1 MAKVAEEAG
10 TTLVEGLKF
19 LLNPAGARA
28 PPQGSFSSIDKK
40 QNIGFRKEWS
50 IKFDKEYNLASLP
63 KYESIDTE
71 IKNIKVEFKDD
82 LKDEGKD
89 ADKIT
94 IELNCIKCSI
104 KKLELDMKLANEDSI
119 GDEEFL
125 KLVKEITTLCSK
137 YTECGEIDID
147 DFINGA
153 IMKRKMNKLSAIIK
167 IASVILPILSVA
179 NKTLLTHLGNE
190 TIVITDDTITK
201 TQKMCSYIVAYI
213 LGSSTTTEQIGEN
226 LENISGV
233 VDYTDTLLDA
243 GIIEGIFSFVSDKG
257 QNIVNI
263 VSNVKDVVVKTYKQ
277 TNRNVIFSML
287 PSSQK
292 LISIAL
298 LTLLSI
304 NILLNIHINN
314 NDSNPN
320 YTEKLY
326 YDIYQ
331 NATKN
336 LTIGNGTTTGGGKR
350 TSKSRRAA
358 NAAKPRAK
366 PKPANATKPKTPTKP
381 TKQPAKPKPTKPTKP
396 AKPTKP
402 TKQPVKPKPKTS
414 PKPKAAPKKN

>member
-10 TTLVEGLKF
+10 TTLVEGFKY
-19 LLNPAGARA
+19 LLNPTGARA
-28 PPQGSFSSIDKK
+28 PPQGSFPSIDKK
-40 QNIGFRKEWS
+40 QNKGFLKEWP
-50 IKFDKEYNLASLP
+50 IIFNKEYYLNSLP

-71 IKNIKVEFKDD
+71 ITNIKDE
-82 LKDEGKD
+82 LKDKGEDKGEGVD
-89 ADKIT
+89 NADKIT

-137 YTECGEIDID
+137 YTECGEIDIE

-167 IASVILPILSVA
+167 IVSVILPILSVA
-179 NKTLLTHLGNE
+179 NKTLLTHLGND
-190 TIVITDDTITK
+190 TIVITDGTITK

-263 VSNVKDVVVKTYKQ
+263 VSNVKDVVVKTYQQ

-314 NDSNPN
+314 NDSNPT
-320 YTEKLY
+320 YTEELY

-336 LTIGNGTTTGGGKR
+336 LTIGNGTTTGGGKKR
-350 TSKSRRAA
+350 KQRQPL
-358 NAAKPRAK
+358 KPRAK
-366 PKPANATKPKTPTKP
+366 PKPLPKTPTKP
-381 TKQPAKPKPTKPTKP
+381 IKPTKPTKS
-396 AKPTKP
+396 
-402 TKQPVKPKPKTS
+402 TKQPIKPKAL
-414 PKPKAAPKKN
+414 PKPTAAPKKKK

>member
-1 MAKVAEEAG
+1 MARVAEDAG
-10 TTLVEGLKF
+10 NTLVEGLKF
-19 LLNPAGARA
+19 LLIPTGATA
-28 PPQGSFSSIDKK
+28 QPPGSFPSIDKK
-40 QNIGFRKEWS
+40 QNKGFRKEWS
-50 IKFDKEYNLASLP
+50 IIFNKEYDLNSLP

-71 IKNIKVEFKDD
+71 IKNIKDEIKDKGED
-82 LKDEGKD
+82 KGEGAD
-89 ADKIT
+89 NADKIT

-137 YTECGEIDID
+137 YKECNEIDID

-179 NKTLLTHLGNE
+179 NKTLLTHLGND
-190 TIVITDDTITK
+190 TIVITDGTITK

-263 VSNVKDVVVKTYKQ
+263 VSNVKAVVVKTYQQ

-304 NILLNIHINN
+304 NILLNININN
-314 NDSNPN
+314 NESNPT
-320 YTEKLY
+320 YTEDLY

-350 TSKSRRAA
+350 ISKSRRTA

-366 PKPANATKPKTPTKP
+366 PKPANATKPLPKTPTKP
-381 TKQPAKPKPTKPTKP
+381 TKQPPKTPPKPT
-396 AKPTKP
+396 AKAAA
-402 TKQPVKPKPKTS
+402 KT
-414 PKPKAAPKKN
+414 APKKKNIKRI

>member
-10 TTLVEGLKF
+10 TTLVEGFKY
-19 LLNPAGARA
+19 LLNPTGARA
-28 PPQGSFSSIDKK
+28 PPQGSFPSIDKK
-40 QNIGFRKEWS
+40 QNKGFLKEWS
-50 IKFDKEYNLASLP
+50 IIFNKEYDLNSLP

-71 IKNIKVEFKDD
+71 IKNIKDE
-82 LKDEGKD
+82 LKDKGEDKGEGVD
-89 ADKIT
+89 NADKIT

-137 YTECGEIDID
+137 YTECGEIDIE

-167 IASVILPILSVA
+167 IVSVILPILSVA
-179 NKTLLTHLGNE
+179 NKTLLTHLGND
-190 TIVITDDTITK
+190 TIVITDGTITK

-263 VSNVKDVVVKTYKQ
+263 VSNVKDVVVKTYQQ

-314 NDSNPN
+314 NDSNPT
-320 YTEKLY
+320 YTEELY

-336 LTIGNGTTTGGGKR
+336 LTIGNGTTTGGGKKR
-350 TSKSRRAA
+350 KQRQPL
-358 NAAKPRAK
+358 KPRAK
-366 PKPANATKPKTPTKP
+366 PKPLPKTPTKP
-381 TKQPAKPKPTKPTKP
+381 IKPTKPTKS
-396 AKPTKP
+396 
-402 TKQPVKPKPKTS
+402 TKQPIKPKAL
-414 PKPKAAPKKN
+414 PKPTAAPKKKK

>member
-1 MAKVAEEAG
+1 MAKVAEDAG

-19 LLNPAGARA
+19 FLNPKGATA
-28 PPQGSFSSIDKK
+28 QPPGSFPSIDKK
-40 QNIGFRKEWS
+40 QNKGFRKEWS
-50 IKFDKEYNLASLP
+50 IIFNKEYDLNSLP

-71 IKNIKVEFKDD
+71 IKNIKDKIKDKGED
-82 LKDEGKD
+82 KGEGAD
-89 ADKIT
+89 NADKIT

-119 GDEEFL
+119 EDEEFL

-137 YTECGEIDID
+137 YTECGEVDID

-179 NKTLLTHLGNE
+179 NKTLLTHLGND
-190 TIVITDDTITK
+190 TIVITDGTITK

-257 QNIVNI
+257 QNIINI
-263 VSNVKDVVVKTYKQ
+263 VSNVKDVVVKTYQQ

-292 LISIAL
+292 LILIAL

-314 NDSNPN
+314 NESNPT
-320 YTEKLY
+320 YTEELY

-336 LTIGNGTTTGGGKR
+336 LTIGNGTTTGGGKKR
-350 TSKSRRAA
+350 KQRQPL
-358 NAAKPRAK
+358 KPRAK
-366 PKPANATKPKTPTKP
+366 PKPLPKTPTKPKPKTPTKQPTKP
-381 TKQPAKPKPTKPTKP
+381 TKQPAKPT
-396 AKPTKP
+396 AKPT
-402 TKQPVKPKPKTS
+402 
-414 PKPKAAPKKN
+414 AAPKKKKN